1 MSNQEPSNYFEY
13 IIRDANSYQAVLSGA
28 NVEISQLEPGRLSGR
43 HVRLGLPGG
52 QFSCV
57 ETNLSMRGTG
67 TFPNLWT
74 LSVILECKGRS
85 LQHGLEVR
93 AGSLLIHGPGAEHDG
108 VYGRDFKIVCFSV
121 RDEILAKHLRRRSR
135 QLQNAVRQPWSVFD
149 PAPESRREIMAH
161 FGEAAAIVQS
171 DSRVRRSDHALEK
184 FQDELVGAFL
194 EAVAQQFPSNSIGT
208 DQRVAEIVQRVDQV
222 AQESRLVSTSV
233 VELCDVCK
241 VSRRTLNRAF
251 QDTLGMGP
259 VTYLRRVRLNR
270 ARRTL
275 QRKSKRSITVTDVA
289 LDLGFWHLGRF
300 AEQYNELFDESPH
313 ETLRRA
319 DRGINA
325 YS

>member
-13 IIRDANSYQAVLSGA
+13 MIRDADSYQAVLSGA

-43 HVRLGLPGG
+43 HVRLDLPGG

-57 ETNLSMRGTG
+57 ETNLPMRGTG

-149 PAPESRREIMAH
+149 PPPESRQEIIAH

-171 DSRVRRSDHALEK
+171 DPRVRTSDRALEK
-184 FQDELVGAFL
+184 FQDELVCAFM
-194 EAVAQQFPSNSIGT
+194 EAVAQQFSPRSIGT
-208 DQRVAEIVQRVDQV
+208 DQRAAAMMQLVDQV
-222 AQESRLVSTSV
+222 VEESPLDGTSV
-233 VELCDVCK
+233 VELCAACK
-241 VSRRTLNRAF
+241 VPRRTLNRTF
-251 QDTLGMGP
+251 QDALGMGP
-259 VTYLRRVRLNR
+259 ATYLRRVRLNR
-270 ARRTL
+270 ARRAL
-275 QRKSKRSITVTDVA
+275 QRERKRSITVTDVA

-300 AEQYNELFDESPH
+300 AEQYNELFGESPH
-313 ETLRRA
+313 ETLCRT
-319 DRGINA
+319 DRGIGTF
-325 YS
+325 S